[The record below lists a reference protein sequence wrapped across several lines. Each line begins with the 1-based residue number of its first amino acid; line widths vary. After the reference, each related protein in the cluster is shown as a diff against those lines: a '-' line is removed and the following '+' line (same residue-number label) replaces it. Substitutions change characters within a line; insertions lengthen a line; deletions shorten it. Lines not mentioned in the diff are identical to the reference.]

1 MTAAERERLA
11 RLDFIER
18 VREYLRDYPELNTL
32 NEFHEHSDSLIESAI
47 ETALEDFSA
56 TPPRIGGFL
65 VYNFPHQSLL
75 MDMVVVR
82 LLISAVLLYSR
93 NDINYQSGSMSV
105 SLPQGQTYW
114 QIAQNMKA
122 DYTNSMKELKASL
135 NMERAVSAMG
145 GVHSDYQT
153 LHTHTS
159 LGLFS
164 NHYR

>member
-1 MTAAERERLA
+1 MGTAERERLA

-47 ETALEDFSA
+47 EFSLDEFSS

-75 MDMVVVR
+75 LDMVVSR
-82 LLISAVLLYSR
+82 LLISATLLYTR
-93 NDINYQSGSMSV
+93 NDLNYQSGSMSV
-105 SLPQGQTYW
+105 TLPQGQTYW
-114 QIAQNMKA
+114 QIAQTMKA
-122 DYTNSMKELKASL
+122 DYTNSLKELKASL
-135 NMERAVSAMG
+135 NMERAVAAMG
-145 GVHSDYQT
+145 GVHSDYQI
-153 LHTHTS
+153 LHSHTA

-164 NHYR
+164 NHHR